1 MWQASHAAWSFRSV
15 ARAVALA
22 VARALARIRALTAAD
37 RWNFLVAFALAL
49 VRAVAAAVLVAC
61 FFGAA
66 VFFLVAG
73 RVVLRFTGLATALC
87 LAVWVATLATWVER
101 RLRA

>member
-1 MWQASHAAWSFRSV
+1 M
-15 ARAVALA
+15 ARAVTL
-22 VARALARIRALTAAD
+22 ALARIRALTAAD

-61 FFGAA
+61 FFGAV

-73 RVVLRFTGLATALC
+73 RVVLILRKNE
-87 LAVWVATLATWVER
+87 ER
-101 RLRA
+101 ILGVLHQASTSTEHQVSGYVLQQGR